1 MGQSVTRKASGIV
14 RSRRWFSI
22 AAGVAGVAAYL
33 ALAAAPAGAAEVSA
47 SPAQGPP
54 GTPFDVTVTGFYAA
68 GALLCYEQLT
78 ITFQTTSGTAIQSW
92 TEPVPTSSPQTY
104 SGFTAPEATD
114 NPATYY
120 EIKASCPQDPVTG
133 GEGTSAIGYFDLTP
147 PPTTTTTTT
156 TTVPTTT
163 PTTQPVTPTT
173 APHGATTTTT
183 AHAGTTPTTKPSSS
197 TTSSTSSTTTTTK
210 PGTTTTTTTATPV
223 VLSGEDLELSSLS
236 IPPAG
241 SVSATG
247 QGCKASVPVLLTVDQ
262 AIVGATK
269 SGANGSFST
278 PLNVSTFPVGQYLV
292 VAHCGPTLTSDL
304 DVVLATEANPD
315 TSTLLIIVFFLLIGL
330 ALFRRRIHLDAPA
343 AAGQVDEEEENGTP
357 L

>member
-1 MGQSVTRKASGIV
+1 MAEAIARLGAPRRTLYCLAGVAAVVGYLVLAASPAG
-14 RSRRWFSI
+14 
-22 AAGVAGVAAYL
+22 AAGVAAN
-33 ALAAAPAGAAEVSA
+33 PDT
-47 SPAQGPP
+47 GPP
-54 GTPFDVTVTGFYAA
+54 GTSYTVTATDFGLKAT
-68 GALLCYEQLT
+68 GAPSCGGTLN
-78 ITFQTTSGTAIQSW
+78 ITFRTTGGTVIQTLYSGAA
-92 TEPVPTSSPQTY
+92 PTSNSQVYGPF
-104 SGFTAPEATD
+104 GAPNVAAT
-114 NPATYY
+114 TY
-120 EIKASCPQDPVTG
+120 EIFASCPAYETNG
-133 GEGTSAIGYFDLTP
+133 IILSATNYFVLTAP

-156 TTVPTTT
+156 TTTVPPTTAPPTTT
-163 PTTQPVTPTT
+163 PTTHPV
-173 APHGATTTTT
+173 TTTT
-183 AHAGTTPTTKPSSS
+183 AGHGTTATTKPSSS